1 MEKRAI
7 LAAVLMAGLLMVYQ
21 FLFVKPAEQPP
32 PSQKAPAPTQT
43 KDAGNPAGSAP
54 APKAPPTPAE
64 AVPPKEAPAVP
75 ERTAVVTAPLYRAQ
89 VSSQGGRLDAWDLDY
104 RGVKPMVVKGQFG
117 PKGLEV
123 IRPAGAAAIVAFN
136 LSPESLALGS
146 TGSKGELKLTG
157 EDGYG

>member
-1 MEKRAI
+1 
-7 LAAVLMAGLLMVYQ
+7 
-21 FLFVKPAEQPP
+21 
-32 PSQKAPAPTQT
+32 
-43 KDAGNPAGSAP
+43 
-54 APKAPPTPAE
+54 
-64 AVPPKEAPAVP
+64 
-75 ERTAVVTAPLYRAQ
+75 RTAVVTAPLYRAQ

-157 EDGYG
+157 EDGYGLRVTETLKFHADSYVAEHLISVQNQHSVPQSAELRMTWVAPVEWPKNEEQKFTGQHPIRTVRLLNGSATREVLE